1 MKDYTDG
8 SEEIKI
14 RRARKMMLWFAI
26 VSLGMSFAGF
36 TSSYIVSRTRRD
48 WLRELELPQ
57 AFYISLGIIIVS
69 SFTIHFAKVFV
80 KNEENRKGMR
90 LLLVTFLLGILF
102 VWFQFRGFSEMTND
116 FGINFTGPTSTTK
129 GTFIFLIAAVHI
141 VHVLAALIS
150 VLVVIY
156 NHYKQKYREGKTLGI
171 ELAATFWHFVDILWI
186 YLFLFFYFV
195 R

>member
-48 WLRELELPQ
+48 WLKELELPQ
-57 AFYISLGIIIVS
+57 AFYISLGIIILS

-102 VWFQFRGFSEMTND
+102 VWFQFRGFSEMTDN
-116 FGINFTGPTSTTK
+116 FGINFTGPTSNAK
-129 GTFIFLIAAVHI
+129 GTFIYLIAVVHI
-141 VHVLAALIS
+141 AHVVAALIS

-156 NHYKQKYREGKTLGI
+156 NHYKQRYRNGKTLGI